1 MDGNIPF
8 IGQIIDTIVS
18 KVSPDKVIL
27 FGSYARGDY
36 RKDSDLD
43 ILIVKKNLKNER
55 EITNI
60 LYMEFLDKKIRI
72 PIDLIAVDYDKYNK
86 LNDDIGYI
94 YKTIKNE
101 GKVLYE

>member
-1 MDGNIPF
+1 MDRNIPF
-8 IGQIIDTIVS
+8 IGQIIDIIVS

-36 RKDSDLD
+36 RKDSDID

-72 PIDLIAVDYDKYNK
+72 PIDLIAIDYDKYNK

-94 YKTIKNE
+94 YKTIKRE